1 MAKFAPEVDVIWGVA
16 FDDSLGEK
24 VRVTLLASGFE
35 VSLKAEE
42 THPKQ
47 SRRAKDNPPVASPVS
62 DQKRLVE
69 EYGGDK
75 IQQRAQ
81 SQARARYIVLTPEQF
96 DNDEVLEIFEKNPTY
111 NRDTNVKDQVKKAT
125 EQKNKPEGEASPSS
139 SDSSKPIGPIMFG

>member
-1 MAKFAPEVDVIWGVA
+1 M
-16 FDDSLGEK
+16 
-24 VRVTLLASGFE
+24 
-35 VSLKAEE
+35 
-42 THPKQ
+42 
-47 SRRAKDNPPVASPVS
+47 ASPVS

-96 DNDEVLEIFEKNPTY
+96 DNDEVLEIFEKTPTY

-125 EQKNKPEGEASPSS
+125 EQQNKPEGEASPSS
-139 SDSSKPIGPIMFG
+139 SDSSNPIGPIMFG